1 MNMLLSSRKLTWL
14 IAGAALAGVAAPSL
28 AQPADE
34 EIVVSGRYGAMPDS
48 VQSLSQ
54 PVSYADLDLSTAAG
68 RAELRHRV
76 RLTAR
81 YLCEKLGETDTG
93 SSVTPSCR
101 DAASRDALSRIGTL
115 EANAAPRGTS
125 WVAGPVWAPPY
136 PSAWISKYPD

>member
-1 MNMLLSSRKLTWL
+1 MNNLFSPRKLGWL
-14 IAGAALAGVAAPSL
+14 VAGTAFMAAATPAM
-28 AQPADE
+28 AQPVNE
-34 EIVVSGRYGAMPDS
+34 EIVVQGRYGTLPDS

-54 PVSYADLDLSTAAG
+54 PVSYADLDLSTVSG

-81 YLCEKLGETDTG
+81 YLCEKLGENDSS

-115 EANAAPRGTS
+115 EANAAPRGTT
-125 WVAGPVWAPPY
+125 WVAGPAWSAPY